1 MIKKFADALFVGAI
15 LLILTAGLARTVF
28 SPKDINTYENR
39 YANKI
44 APLSPSGWLDGSF
57 QDSVDAALSDQVQL
71 SEVYKRTYYNT
82 ASRFL
87 WTAAAPILPELQGR
101 YVNAAGTL
109 LFDGNLV
116 YGPRPLSRD
125 MDGKTAAE
133 RLDSRADNYN
143 QYFAAHPELDFY
155 VYYIER
161 DIDLDFET
169 GQGMSAREYFLDR
182 LELPS
187 GHMGYL
193 PVGGFEAF
201 QDRFLKTDHHWN
213 CRGSYLGY
221 TQALELLLPGEAP
234 LKPLGEAVE
243 VGTLYGSRSLGLTSN
258 FSEPFYAYRFDFP
271 EMTVFKNGAPAADY
285 GKQAAFL
292 AGQGDERLTYGAF
305 YGADDGEAVL
315 STNRPDRE
323 NLLILGESYDN
334 AVIKLLAS
342 HFNNTYAVDLRYYQP
357 LMGEDFRF
365 SDYVEERGITKVLLI
380 GCMTYFCTPEGAL
393 EG

>member
-1 MIKKFADALFVGAI
+1 MAKKFADVLFVGAI

-82 ASRFL
+82 ASGFL
-87 WTAAAPILPELQGR
+87 WTAAAPILPQLQGR

-116 YGPRPLSRD
+116 YGPRPLSQD
-125 MDGKTAAE
+125 MDGKTVKE
-133 RLDSRADNYN
+133 SLDGRADNFN
-143 QYFAAHPELDFY
+143 QYFTAHPELDFY

-169 GQGMSAREYFLDR
+169 GQGMSAREYFLDQ

-193 PVGGFEAF
+193 PVDSFGQF
-201 QDRFLKTDHHWN
+201 QDLFLKTDHHWN

-234 LKPLGEAVE
+234 LEPLGEAVE

-258 FSEPFYAYRFDFP
+258 FSEPFDAYRFDFP
-271 EMTVFKNGAPAADY
+271 EMTALKNGAPAADY

-342 HFNNTYAVDLRYYQP
+342 HFNSTYAVDLRYYQP

>member
-1 MIKKFADALFVGAI
+1 MKKIADALFVGVM
-15 LLILTAGLARTVF
+15 LMILTAGLARTVF
-28 SPKDINTYENR
+28 SPKDVNTYENR

-44 APLSPSGWLDGSF
+44 APLTAKGWLDGSF
-57 QDSVDAALSDQVQL
+57 QDSVDKALSDQVQL

-87 WTAAAPILPELQGR
+87 WTAAAPILPQLQDR

-109 LFDGNLV
+109 LFNGNLV
-116 YGPRPLSRD
+116 YPPRPLSQD
-125 MDGKTAAE
+125 MDGETAAE
-133 RLDSRADNYN
+133 RLDGMADNFN
-143 QYFAAHPELDFY
+143 QYFAAHPEIDFC

-161 DIDLDFET
+161 DIDLDFEA
-169 GQGMSAREYFLDR
+169 GQGMRAREYFLNQ
-182 LELPS
+182 LELPPDRV
-187 GHMGYL
+187 GYL
-193 PVGGFEAF
+193 PVDSFEEF
-201 QDRFLKTDHHWN
+201 QSLFLQTDHHWN
-213 CRGSYLGY
+213 CRGSYRGY

-234 LKPLGEAVE
+234 LEPLGEPVE
-243 VGTLYGSRSLGLTSN
+243 VGTMYGSRSLGLTSN

-271 EMTVFKNGAPAADY
+271 EMTAQRNGVPAAGY

-305 YGADDGEAVL
+305 YGPDDGEAVL
-315 STNRPDRE
+315 STNRPERE

-334 AVIKLLAS
+334 AVIQLLAS

-357 LMGEDFRF
+357 YLGEDFRF
-365 SDYVEERGITKVLLI
+365 SDYVEQRGITKVLLI
-380 GCMTYFCTPEGAL
+380 GCMSYFCTDGGAL